1 MNVTPPA
8 DFSTHTDTNRQPSFV
23 REMHADGARR
33 EHEEEPE
40 NMNADRIAG
49 SFPAIAEA
57 WAALQNQVPLTPV
70 RSEKDYET
78 LRQFAKDLT
87 AHLQGG
93 APAPLAD
100 LLEIATTLIAAW
112 EAKQAA
118 LLTLPEA
125 TPRDV
130 LRYLLQMHK
139 LRQKDLSDIASPTVI
154 SDILAGRR
162 AISKNVAKAL
172 AVRFHTDVS
181 RFL

>member
-1 MNVTPPA
+1 MSVIQPA
-8 DFSTHTDTNRQPSFV
+8 DFSIDTNRQPSFV
-23 REMHADGARR
+23 RELHAEGARR
-33 EHEEEPE
+33 EQEEESE

-57 WAALQNQVPLTPV
+57 WTALQDQVPLTPV
-70 RSEKDYET
+70 RSEKGYET
-78 LRQFAKDLT
+78 LKQFAKDLT
-87 AHLQGG
+87 AHLQGD

-100 LLEIATTLIAAW
+100 LLEIATMLIAAW
-112 EAKQAA
+112 EAKQTGQLPLPDAA
-118 LLTLPEA
+118 
-125 TPRDV
+125 PRDV
-130 LRYLLQMHK
+130 LRYLLQTHK

>member
-1 MNVTPPA
+1 MSVIQPA
-8 DFSTHTDTNRQPSFV
+8 DFSIDTNRQPSFV
-23 REMHADGARR
+23 HELHADGARR
-33 EHEEEPE
+33 EQEEEPE

-57 WAALQNQVPLTPV
+57 WTALQDQVPLTPV
-70 RSEKDYET
+70 RSEKGYET
-78 LRQFAKDLT
+78 LKQFAKDLT
-87 AHLQGG
+87 AHLHGD

-100 LLEIATTLIAAW
+100 LLEIATMLIAAW
-112 EAKQAA
+112 EAKQAGQ
-118 LLTLPEA
+118 LPLPDA
-125 TPRDV
+125 SPRDV
-130 LRYLLQMHK
+130 LRYLLQTHK